1 MNTFLDKHLQLVN
14 KNNVIEIKLGETMGN
29 NIFNGSI
36 KYDIIKKIIK
46 YIRDAYP
53 HKYRSFQKKIYCKRN
68 EELSII
74 NSEIYYSIRKNNSVC
89 FDDKLMLVK
98 TNIQSDSIVIPSYE
112 SFDQIK
118 NYEILEFT
126 IKKMFICNI
135 TLEDGLYY
143 VDLFIYKPCNREFL
157 DEFIHSITNLH

>member
-53 HKYRSFQKKIYCKRN
+53 HKYRSFQK
-68 EELSII
+68 S
-74 NSEIYYSIRKNNSVC
+74 
-89 FDDKLMLVK
+89 
-98 TNIQSDSIVIPSYE
+98 
-112 SFDQIK
+112 
-118 NYEILEFT
+118 
-126 IKKMFICNI
+126 
-135 TLEDGLYY
+135 
-143 VDLFIYKPCNREFL
+143 
-157 DEFIHSITNLH
+157 